1 MSVAGFGRLQE
12 PFRRR
17 KMVSAKFRRHPRG
30 LRNIFATP
38 SYLHQAAKLAST
50 LRFPA
55 PFSRHDSCIVRR
67 RNTLLYK
74 SAAKS
79 LRNKRVIS
87 QHFAKCSLQLGVIG
101 FDACDIFYAHYC
113 ALTPFLDNAL
123 WFAAKEFTTVII
135 VYIMKSYL
143 LIRKG
148 GFQSFTVFIK
158 HLYGIRA
165 RFLSI
170 LTMAV
175 SSSSPPTLPLNT
187 MVHMLTIKLTSSNYL
202 LWRNQF
208 VPLLTS
214 QELFSYLDG
223 SITAPSPMITASDGT
238 PKSNPAYTSWLHTDQ
253 TLLSLLYSSLTEES
267 MSESIVE
274 FSSTFKGLCDQLAAI
289 GRPIDD
295 TDKVHWYLCALGPDY
310 KIFSTTMMS
319 QLPLPSFAEIVPKA
333 LSHEIFERSVSHS
346 SSNSAYFVQQT
357 SKVAGHKQVK
367 HRSSA
372 SPTPFAN
379 SKSLSNS
386 SVHCQLCD
394 KEGHLAKRCWNF
406 LKLKKKQSANLA
418 EAFSAYSIQDF
429 NDSEW
434 FPDSGA
440 TSHMTSDTE
449 GVNQPDVYSGNE
461 RVMVGN
467 GQSLAISHTGSISS
481 LIPSSPLLLS
491 NDRVTRVVL
500 GVGRC
505 ENGLYVL
512 DRRHHALVS
521 TTSSPRASVRLWH
534 TRLGHPHYRTCD
546 GGTEFTNNKFRSH
559 LHSCGI
565 DLRLACPYTPSQNG
579 IVERKHRYVTEIG
592 LTLMFHA
599 RVPLSLWDEAFST
612 AVFLIN
618 RLPPPSLAGKTPYEL
633 LFGKQPDYSMLRTFG
648 CLCFPYLRDYSPN
661 KLSPKSTPCVF
672 LGYSTLHKGFR
683 CLDRKTHRVYVS
695 RHVQFYEHTFPYNGD
710 SVQNLPSN
718 IDYIHFSESQE
729 CVSSSSNVSTSDS
742 LPSPSFSNSLCLPCN
757 DIPHLSSTSSPGL
770 QVPLDE
776 DSLLDSV
783 ATDSTTPSPISSSP
797 RVTTS
802 NHPMITRG
810 KAGIF
815 KPRLYHA
822 MHISSSSQLFQA
834 FLALKEPRG
843 FKSAAKHPE
852 WLSAMDDEIHALKK
866 NDTWVLVPRPQHH
879 NVVGCRWIFKTK
891 LHSDGS
897 IERHKARLVAQ
908 GFSQVHGLDFGD
920 TFSPVVRPAT
930 VRIILSL
937 AVTSGWRLHQLDV
950 KNAFLHGFLNEE
962 VYMEQPPGYTDPQF
976 PQHVCRLKRALY
988 GLKQAPRAWF
998 HRFSS
1003 FLLKHGFHSSQAD
1016 SSLFFYHSSLGTV
1029 YLLLYVDD
1037 MIITGSTPSLVH
1049 TFITRLS
1056 NEFSMKDLGD
1066 LHYFLGVEVQ
1076 ANEKG
1081 LFLSQT
1087 KYALDLLQR
1096 ASMIDAK
1103 PISTPF
1109 VVGQHLSAE
1118 GTLFSDPTLFRSLAG
1133 ALQYLT
1139 ITRPDL
1145 SFSVNSIF
1153 QFMHA
1158 PTEDHFRALKRI
1170 LRYVKGTAH
1179 HGLQL
1184 HKQSTRDLLGYS
1196 DADWAGCP
1204 DTRRSTTGYAIFF
1217 GANLISWS
1225 SKKQSTVSR
1234 SSAEAEYRSLAVATA
1249 DIAWIIQLL
1258 RDLHVTLSVPPKIL
1272 CDNQSA
1278 IFMAVNPVTRPRSK
1292 HIAIDYHFVREL
1304 VDKGTLKIDFVPS
1317 HLQLADSLTKGVTK
1331 PQFYLFRSKLS
1342 VLPSTTLTLQGGDK
1356 GESNS
1361 P

>member
-1 MSVAGFGRLQE
+1 MKAERGR
-12 PFRRR
+12 
-17 KMVSAKFRRHPRG
+17 
-30 LRNIFATP
+30 T
-38 SYLHQAAKLAST
+38 
-50 LRFPA
+50 
-55 PFSRHDSCIVRR
+55 
-67 RNTLLYK
+67 
-74 SAAKS
+74 
-79 LRNKRVIS
+79 
-87 QHFAKCSLQLGVIG
+87 
-101 FDACDIFYAHYC
+101 
-113 ALTPFLDNAL
+113 
-123 WFAAKEFTTVII
+123 
-135 VYIMKSYL
+135 
-143 LIRKG
+143 
-148 GFQSFTVFIK
+148 
-158 HLYGIRA
+158 
-165 RFLSI
+165 
-170 LTMAV
+170 
-175 SSSSPPTLPLNT
+175 
-187 MVHMLTIKLTSSNYL
+187 
-202 LWRNQF
+202 
-208 VPLLTS
+208 
-214 QELFSYLDG
+214 
-223 SITAPSPMITASDGT
+223 
-238 PKSNPAYTSWLHTDQ
+238 
-253 TLLSLLYSSLTEES
+253 
-267 MSESIVE
+267 
-274 FSSTFKGLCDQLAAI
+274 
-289 GRPIDD
+289 
-295 TDKVHWYLCALGPDY
+295 
-310 KIFSTTMMS
+310 
-319 QLPLPSFAEIVPKA
+319 
-333 LSHEIFERSVSHS
+333 
-346 SSNSAYFVQQT
+346 
-357 SKVAGHKQVK
+357 
-367 HRSSA
+367 

-379 SKSLSNS
+379 SKSSSNS
-386 SVHCQLCD
+386 SVRCQLCD

-449 GVNQPDVYSGNE
+449 GVDQPTVYSGNE

-481 LIPSSPLLLS
+481 LVPSSPLLLS
-491 NDRVTRVVL
+491 NVLVDRVTRVVL

-512 DRRHHALVS
+512 DHRHHALVS
-521 TTSSPRASVRLWH
+521 TTSSPRAS
-534 TRLGHPHYRTCD
+534 
-546 GGTEFTNNKFRSH
+546 
-559 LHSCGI
+559 
-565 DLRLACPYTPSQNG
+565 
-579 IVERKHRYVTEIG
+579 
-592 LTLMFHA
+592 
-599 RVPLSLWDEAFST
+599 
-612 AVFLIN
+612 
-618 RLPPPSLAGKTPYEL
+618 
-633 LFGKQPDYSMLRTFG
+633 
-648 CLCFPYLRDYSPN
+648 
-661 KLSPKSTPCVF
+661 
-672 LGYSTLHKGFR
+672 
-683 CLDRKTHRVYVS
+683 
-695 RHVQFYEHTFPYNGD
+695 
-710 SVQNLPSN
+710 
-718 IDYIHFSESQE
+718 E
-729 CVSSSSNVSTSDS
+729 CVSSSSNISTSDS

-757 DIPHLSSTSSPGL
+757 DIPHLSLTSSPGP

-783 ATDSTTPSPISSSP
+783 VTDSTTPSPVSSSP

-802 NHPMITRG
+802 SHPMITRR

-834 FLALKEPRG
+834 LLALKEPRG
-843 FKSAAKHPE
+843 FKSATKHPE

-920 TFSPVVRPAT
+920 TFSLVVRPAT

-976 PQHVCRLKRALY
+976 PQHVCRLKCALY

-1003 FLLKHGFHSSQAD
+1003 FLLKLGFHSSQAD
-1016 SSLFFYHSSLGTV
+1016 SSLFVYHSSLGTV

-1066 LHYFLGVEVQ
+1066 LHYFLGVEH
-1076 ANEKG
+1076 
-1081 LFLSQT
+1081 LF
-1087 KYALDLLQR
+1087 
-1096 ASMIDAK
+1096 
-1103 PISTPF
+1103 
-1109 VVGQHLSAE
+1109 AE

-1133 ALQYLT
+1133 ALQYLM

-1145 SFSVNSIF
+1145 SFSVNSIC

-1317 HLQLADSLTKGVTK
+1317 HLQLADSLTKGATK
-1331 PQFYLFRSKLS
+1331 PQFYIFRSKLS